1 MEENQLELIL
11 NELLTIPVE
20 DECVEFKEAKQDYSF
35 EKLGQYFSAL
45 SNEANLKNKRY
56 SWLVFGVSD
65 KLPRQIVGSNYRIS
79 RQNLESLKKEIANQ
93 TTGNITFMEIYEV
106 IKENKRVIMF
116 QIPASPK
123 GLPIAWKGH
132 YYGRDGE
139 SIGPLNIEELES
151 IRNQANIVDWSAQ
164 ICNGATIDDLD
175 KEAISKARGQY
186 KIKNPKFAKECD
198 TWSDETFLNK
208 AKITINGQITRTAI
222 ILLGKEE
229 SDYLLNPSVARIT
242 WILKDENNIELDYEH
257 FGTPFILN
265 VDKLFNKIRNL
276 KYRYMTEIT
285 LFPTEITQYEPFVIR
300 EVLHNCIVHQDY
312 TLGGKINVVERP
324 YELIFSNLGSFMP
337 KTVEN
342 VINRDAPE
350 EYYRNQF
357 LANAMVNLNMIDTIG
372 SGIKKMFIL
381 QMQRYFPLPNYN
393 LAEHNKVIVKI
404 IGKILDENYTKLLIN
419 NTNLDLKTVIAL
431 DKVQKKEPLT
441 QKERKLLRDLKLIE
455 GKYPNVYVT
464 SKIASVTNTKAKYIK
479 NRAFDNEYYK
489 KLIIEFIKEYGHA
502 GRKDIEDLLSNKLPD
517 YMDEKQRYYK
527 ISNLIKEMSKVDET
541 IYNDSQSTRF
551 SKWKLVKENKD

>member
-1 MEENQLELIL
+1 MEVNQLELTL
-11 NELLTIPVE
+11 EELLLIPVE
-20 DECVEFKEAKQDYSF
+20 DECIEFKEAKQDYSF

-56 SWLVFGVSD
+56 SWLVFGVTD
-65 KLPRQIVGSNYRIS
+65 KLPRQVVGSDYRNNKS
-79 RQNLESLKKEIANQ
+79 NLESLKKEIANH
-93 TTGNITFMEIYEV
+93 TTGNITFIEIYEI
-106 IKENKRVIMF
+106 IKDSKRVLMF

-139 SIGPLNIEELES
+139 SIGALNIEELES
-151 IRNQANIVDWSAQ
+151 IRNQANIIDWSAQ
-164 ICNGATIDDLD
+164 ICHGATINDLD
-175 KEAISKARGQY
+175 KEAISKAREQY

-198 TWSDETFLNK
+198 KWSDEVFLNK
-208 AKITINGQITRTAI
+208 AKITINSQITRTAI

-229 SDYLLNPSVARIT
+229 SDYFLNPSIAKIT

-265 VDKLFNKIRNL
+265 VDKLFGKIRNL

-324 YELIFSNLGSFMP
+324 YELIFSNLGSFIP

-342 VINRDAPE
+342 VIERDAPE

-381 QMQRYFPLPNYN
+381 QMQRYFPLPNYD
-393 LAEHNKVIVKI
+393 LTQHNKVIVKI
-404 IGKILDENYTKLLIN
+404 IGKIIDENYTKLLIN
-419 NTNLDLKTVIAL
+419 NTNLDLKTVIGL
-431 DKVQKKEPLT
+431 DKVQKKESLT
-441 QKERKLLRDLKLIE
+441 ERERKILRDSKLIE
-455 GKYPNVYVT
+455 GKYPNIYVT

-479 NRAFDNEYYK
+479 NRAFDKEYYK
-489 KLIIEFIKEYGHA
+489 KLIIEFIKEYGSA
-502 GRKDIEDLLSNKLPD
+502 SRKDIDDLLSNKLPD
-517 YMDEKQRYYK
+517 FMDKKQKYYK
-527 ISNLIKEMSKVDET
+527 ISNIIKEMSKIDET

-551 SKWKLVKENKD
+551 SKWKLVKKP

>member
-1 MEENQLELIL
+1 MEVNQLELTL
-11 NELLTIPVE
+11 EELLLIPVE
-20 DECVEFKEAKQDYSF
+20 DECIEFKEAKQDYSF

-56 SWLVFGVSD
+56 SWLIFGVTD
-65 KLPRQIVGSNYRIS
+65 KLPRQVVGSDYRNNRS
-79 RQNLESLKKEIANQ
+79 NLESLKKEIANH
-93 TTGNITFMEIYEV
+93 TTGNITFIEIYEI
-106 IKENKRVIMF
+106 IKDSKRVLMF

-139 SIGPLNIEELES
+139 SIGALNIEELES
-151 IRNQANIVDWSAQ
+151 IRNQANIIDWSAQ
-164 ICNGATIDDLD
+164 ICHGATINDLD
-175 KEAISKARGQY
+175 NEAISKAREQY

-198 TWSDETFLNK
+198 KWSDEVFLNK

-229 SDYLLNPSVARIT
+229 SDYFLNPSIAKIT

-265 VDKLFNKIRNL
+265 VDKLFAKIRNL

-324 YELIFSNLGSFMP
+324 YELIFSNLGSFIP

-342 VINRDAPE
+342 VIERDAPE

-381 QMQRYFPLPNYN
+381 QMQRYFPLPNYDLN
-393 LAEHNKVIVKI
+393 EYNKVSVKI
-404 IGKILDENYTKLLIN
+404 IGKIIDENYTKLLIN

-431 DKVQKKEPLT
+431 DKVQKKESLT
-441 QKERKLLRDLKLIE
+441 ERERKILRDSKLIE
-455 GKYPNVYVT
+455 GKYPNIYVT

-479 NRAFDNEYYK
+479 NRAFDKEYYK
-489 KLIIEFIKEYGHA
+489 KLIIEFIKEYGSA
-502 GRKDIEDLLSNKLPD
+502 SRKDIDDLLSNKLPD
-517 YMDEKQRYYK
+517 FMDKKQKYYK
-527 ISNLIKEMSKVDET
+527 ISNIIKEMSKIDET

-551 SKWKLVKENKD
+551 SEWKLVKKL